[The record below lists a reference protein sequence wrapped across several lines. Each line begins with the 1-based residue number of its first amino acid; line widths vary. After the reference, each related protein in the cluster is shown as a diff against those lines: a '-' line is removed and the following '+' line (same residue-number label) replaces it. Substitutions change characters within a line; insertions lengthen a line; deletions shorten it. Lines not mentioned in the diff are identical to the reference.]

1 MHASNAHTPKSRM
14 CAIITI
20 WIHSV
25 ILVHLSPCTIGNM
38 EDLIV
43 AVGMRSWH
51 FRVLSQS
58 AQS

>member
-14 CAIITI
+14 CY
-20 WIHSV
+20 IHSV

-38 EDLIV
+38 EDLIA
-43 AVGMRSWH
+43 AVSTRSWH
-51 FRVLSQS
+51 FRVLSQP